1 VRRLSL
7 RRAPDDSGAVAVL
20 VAVLLSG
27 SVLLGLGA
35 IVVDAGLLAAE
46 REQLQSG
53 ADAGSWAVAQN
64 CLAQPA
70 ACTDAVQTSIAA
82 GYAEGNSDDAAAQT
96 TVCRDTACLPA
107 MAETFGCPAPASPPL
122 HSVEVRTST
131 LNQDGTTFLPPRF
144 AGAIGGGNPGTTVT
158 ACARVGWS
166 SYPQA
171 VSRPVFA
178 LGISLCDWVRGTRDH
193 GFFRATAVL
202 DADGVSPVGRL
213 DEPDPAA
220 AQPVQP
226 RDPVFRCEQEVIDS
240 PAAPPS
246 GWAWLGSP
254 DASCQITVAAPATVT
269 AGLPLGPACCTK
281 LAQAR
286 DQQAALLVPI
296 FEAAGLLT
304 YQVSGYAAFVVTDVS
319 CLLTVLTTVSGYFT
333 RTFEAAGRPDFGTP
347 TADLGTYLLGRTG

>member
-1 VRRLSL
+1 MRRLTP
-7 RRAPDDSGAVAVL
+7 RRAPDDRGAVAVL

-64 CLAQPA
+64 CLARPA
-70 ACTDAVQTSIAA
+70 ECTDAVQNTIAA
-82 GYAEGNSDDAAAQT
+82 GYAEGNSDDAAARARI
-96 TVCRDTACLPA
+96 CRDTACLPA
-107 MAETFGCPAPASPPL
+107 MAETFGCPAPVNPPP
-122 HSVEVRTST
+122 HSIEVRTST

-144 AGAIGGGNPGTTVT
+144 AAAIGGGNPGTAVT

-178 LGISLCDWVRGTRDH
+178 LGLSLCDWVRGTRDQ

-202 DADGVSPVGRL
+202 DADRVSPVGRL
-213 DEPDPAA
+213 DEPGPSS

-240 PAAPPS
+240 PAAVPS

-254 DASCQITVAAPATVT
+254 DASCQVTVAAPATLT

-281 LAQAR
+281 LAESR
-286 DQQAALLVPI
+286 DRQAALLVPI
-296 FEAAGLLT
+296 FDSAGLVT
-304 YQVSGYAAFVVTDVS
+304 YRVSGYAAFVVTDVS
-319 CLLTVLTTVSGYFT
+319 CPLNLLTTISGYFT